1 MRLLYSLLLYLVL
14 PFALFYFAWRGMR
27 EPGYFTG
34 WGQRLGFAGKVARN
48 GLWVHAASVGEVQA
62 AIPLIRAL
70 QARYPNKQITLTTFT
85 PTGRKRA
92 QEVFLD
98 SARILFLPLDLPH
111 ATRLFLRRLKPQLAV
126 IIETEL
132 WPNLLYA
139 CAKNNVPVLLVN
151 ATISNKSARSYQR
164 WPLRNLMQPALQHIT
179 QVAAA
184 SAADTEAFIQ
194 LGVAEAHVANVGNL
208 KFDLVLPEDL
218 GNKGSELRAQWQAQ
232 NRPVWIAASTHAGE
246 ESIVLEALRLLH
258 QSHPD
263 VLLVLVPRHQQRFS
277 SVQTLCHERGFKTSL
292 RSKNAPVKTQ
302 TQIMLGDTLGELTLF
317 YATADL
323 ALVGGSLVPGI
334 GGHNL
339 LEPAALRLPII
350 IGRHAQDWAQIAG
363 WLQAEGALCQVADA
377 PALAAA
383 VAECLNDD
391 MGRKM
396 AGIAAARV
404 VEDHG
409 GALERTLRLI
419 PGLLAP
425 G

>member
-14 PFALFYFAWRGMR
+14 PFALLYFAWRGIR
-27 EPGYFTG
+27 EPGYLTG
-34 WGQRLGFAGKVARN
+34 WGQRLGFTGRVSRN
-48 GLWVHAASVGEVQA
+48 GLWVHAASVGEMQA
-62 AIPLIRAL
+62 VIPLIKAL
-70 QARYPNKQITLTTFT
+70 QARYPNKPITLTTFT
-85 PTGRKRA
+85 PTGRKRG
-92 QEVFLD
+92 QEVFSD

-111 ATRLFLRRLKPQLAV
+111 ATRLFLRRLQPQLAV
-126 IIETEL
+126 IVETEL
-132 WPNLLYA
+132 WPNLLHA
-139 CAKNNVPVLLVN
+139 CAKNNVPVLLAN
-151 ATISNKSARSYQR
+151 ATISSKSLRGYQR
-164 WPLRNLMQPALQHIT
+164 WPLRNLIKPALQHIT

-184 SAADTEAFIQ
+184 SGADAEAFYQ
-194 LGVAEAHVANVGNL
+194 LGVAETRVANVGNL

-218 GNKGSELRAQWQAQ
+218 GDEGSELRTQWQAQ

-246 ESIVLEALRLLH
+246 ELIVLDALRLLH

-263 VLLVLVPRHQQRFS
+263 VLLVLVPRHRQRFS
-277 SVQTLCHERGFKTSL
+277 GVQTLCNERGFNTSL
-292 RSKNAPVKTQ
+292 RSKKAAVNAQ
-302 TQIMLGDTLGELTLF
+302 TQILLGDTLGELTLL

-350 IGRHAQDWAQIAG
+350 IGPHAQDWAEITS
-363 WLQAEGALCQVADA
+363 WLKAEGALCQVVDA

-419 PGLLAP
+419 PALLMP
-425 G
+425 S